1 VGFIIRIK
9 MNENQN
15 ETSVLSQTNLLGLGT
30 NLALDHVLPLLLLAN
45 RVSKLQ
51 NFSQSEMANLR
62 EKLINDIL
70 STTSKI
76 SNLGI
81 YEEDDIIR
89 LRYCLCVFIDESLL
103 KNEIFMNSFWANN
116 TLTTRFFNENLG
128 GNKFFGIM
136 DKWFENV
143 GKNKD
148 FLEFIYACLVLGY
161 KGKYET
167 QEDCNEKISY
177 LCENIAAAVSPLIK
191 ADENV
196 FEKSYL
202 KQTKKS
208 FLEVFSLK
216 RLKFYFILLTI
227 AMIAAAFLYSTYSMD
242 QNNIRNDSVLN
253 NKIEN
258 FMDNK

>member
-1 VGFIIRIK
+1 

-216 RLKFYFILLTI
+216 RLKFYFILLAV

>member
-1 VGFIIRIK
+1 

-81 YEEDDIIR
+81 YEVDDIIR

-216 RLKFYFILLTI
+216 RLKFYFILLAI

-242 QNNIRNDSVLN
+242 QNNIRNDSILN

>member
-1 VGFIIRIK
+1 

-30 NLALDHVLPLLLLAN
+30 NLALDHVLPLLLLVN

-76 SNLGI
+76 SKLGI
-81 YEEDDIIR
+81 YEDDDIIR

-216 RLKFYFILLTI
+216 RLKFYFILLAI

-242 QNNIRNDSVLN
+242 QNNIRNDSILN

>member
-1 VGFIIRIK
+1 

-81 YEEDDIIR
+81 YEEDDIIG

-148 FLEFIYACLVLGY
+148 FLEFIYSCLVLGY

-216 RLKFYFILLTI
+216 RLKFYFILLAI

-242 QNNIRNDSVLN
+242 QNNIRNDSILN

>member
-1 VGFIIRIK
+1 

-136 DKWFENV
+136 DKWFEKV

-216 RLKFYFILLTI
+216 RLKFYFILLAI

>member
-1 VGFIIRIK
+1 
-9 MNENQN
+9 
-15 ETSVLSQTNLLGLGT
+15 
-30 NLALDHVLPLLLLAN
+30 
-45 RVSKLQ
+45 
-51 NFSQSEMANLR
+51 
-62 EKLINDIL
+62 
-70 STTSKI
+70 
-76 SNLGI
+76 
-81 YEEDDIIR
+81 
-89 LRYCLCVFIDESLL
+89 
-103 KNEIFMNSFWANN
+103 MNSFWANN

-161 KGKYET
+161 KGKYEA

-177 LCENIAAAVSPLIK
+177 LCENIASAVSPLIK

-202 KQTKKS
+202 KTKKWS
-208 FLEVFSLK
+208 FFEIFSL
-216 RLKFYFILLTI
+216 RHLKFYFILI
-227 AMIAAAFLYSTYSMD
+227 ALAAIAAAFLYSTYSMD
-242 QNNIRNDSVLN
+242 QNNVKNDSVLN

-258 FMDNK
+258 FMDKK

>member
-1 VGFIIRIK
+1 

-216 RLKFYFILLTI
+216 RLKFYFILLAI
-227 AMIAAAFLYSTYSMD
+227 AMIVAAFLYSTYSMD
-242 QNNIRNDSVLN
+242 QNNIRNDSILN

>member
-1 VGFIIRIK
+1 

-177 LCENIAAAVSPLIK
+177 LCENIAVAVSPLIK

-216 RLKFYFILLTI
+216 RLKFYFILLAI

>member
-76 SNLGI
+76 SNLSI

-148 FLEFIYACLVLGY
+148 FLL
-161 KGKYET
+161 
-167 QEDCNEKISY
+167 KI
-177 LCENIAAAVSPLIK
+177 CI
-191 ADENV
+191 
-196 FEKSYL
+196 
-202 KQTKKS
+202 
-208 FLEVFSLK
+208 
-216 RLKFYFILLTI
+216 
-227 AMIAAAFLYSTYSMD
+227 YSTIHTILSSSSTTKTIPYLISAFTI
-242 QNNIRNDSVLN
+242 QRSTFPAPSNASCSISTIFFITS
-253 NKIEN
+253 KSGFFI
-258 FMDNK
+258 

>member
-208 FLEVFSLK
+208 FLEIFSLK
-216 RLKFYFILLTI
+216 RLKFYFILLAI

-242 QNNIRNDSVLN
+242 QNNIRNDSILN

>member
-1 VGFIIRIK
+1 

-177 LCENIAAAVSPLIK
+177 LCENIAAAVSLLIK

-216 RLKFYFILLTI
+216 RLKFYFILLAI

>member
-1 VGFIIRIK
+1 

-216 RLKFYFILLTI
+216 RLKFYFILLAI

-242 QNNIRNDSVLN
+242 QNNIRNNSVLN

-258 FMDNK
+258 FMDSK